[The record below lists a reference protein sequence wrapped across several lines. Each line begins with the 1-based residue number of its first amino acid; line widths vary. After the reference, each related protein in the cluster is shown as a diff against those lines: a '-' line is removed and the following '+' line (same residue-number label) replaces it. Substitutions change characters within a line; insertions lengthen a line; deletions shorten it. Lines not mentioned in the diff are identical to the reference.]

1 MLSILQALDF
11 LFRAFLPKNRLRPYE
26 RKCLEAWSENLEVNI
41 RDLLWKHID
50 MSLTI
55 QRFSKD
61 KLTCF
66 FPICQAGNKVDPH
79 LELFEHQGEEILVA
93 IIYLFSQK
101 RTGTTVRARIVIHK
115 GRLSSIEYDEPPKLH
130 FFVKGN
136 SSVSV
141 HKTEII
147 TSLQEPRR
155 QVKLSEDTTRLIYN
169 WLGLREQTQHELTGD
184 YALNDTRR
192 ECILSELRLSL
203 PDDYLK
209 LHKLPTGLRPGFS
222 LSRASSSAFGGGTPS
237 HELTHGDFSK
247 EFIKLCNGFCVDGIK
262 VYGLG
267 KMPIITTAQST
278 FWILVDFEN
287 RYRLGISG
295 LDKDKHELLLF
306 NDEGEISIS
315 PMSIT
320 QSIRN
325 SLNLKN
331 PNES

>member
-147 TSLQEPRR
+147 TSLQEPSR

-209 LHKLPTGLRPGFS
+209 LL
-222 LSRASSSAFGGGTPS
+222 
-237 HELTHGDFSK
+237 
-247 EFIKLCNGFCVDGIK
+247 KLCNGFCVDGIK